1 MYFFIKPKYNF
12 FLINKIFILALA
24 FQSITSSLAQKNSNA
39 PFYPIDT
46 VEAKMITQKIF
57 AGNTT
62 KDIEVFANKN
72 YTNSRRNIT
81 FQIIDT
87 TTSLKGRHFLL
98 QAFYKNEKLF
108 HSYLKINTDL
118 QGFTTSVFY
127 TDFSGNEILHENFPN
142 ESITQKYIDKNAYSR
157 NTEKVWFYTGNSI
170 IPAWRIE
177 NIISVEMN
185 YEIVVN
191 ENGILYYRDLNV
203 YHKSVQ
209 NSGDSLVS
217 MLIFNPDP
225 LTRAGV
231 NYGAPYVDNND
242 ADVPELNAQREQVD
256 FPAYFDN
263 GIFRLQSNFVLITEF
278 SSPTTTPAASS
289 TPSFH
294 YTRAQNEFED
304 VNAFFH
310 INNYKNYLNSLGF
323 TNLVNYQIHVDAH
336 GFNGADQSAFT
347 PTFSPP
353 RLTFGEGGVDDAEDA
368 DVIVHEYGH
377 AISHSAAPNTNI
389 GSQRQAIDEGFGDY
403 LAASYSKD
411 INNFRNTDV
420 FTWDGHNPFWAGRN
434 AASSKIYPTNLTGSI
449 HANGEIWASVLMQIH
464 NSIGREKN
472 DSILFQSMYSYS
484 ANMTMPQAA
493 NLFIQADSLLFNG
506 DNYAVI
512 CNYFLQRGLVSNCI
526 QSTQE
531 IIFEKQNNVKLLNS
545 YNFTHLKE
553 NALIVIND
561 NEIYTVS
568 IYDALGRTISIND
581 NVSKEFVINYASL
594 PQGILIVEV
603 YNSVSKNI
611 FRLIK

>member
-1 MYFFIKPKYNF
+1 
-12 FLINKIFILALA
+12 
-24 FQSITSSLAQKNSNA
+24 
-39 PFYPIDT
+39 
-46 VEAKMITQKIF
+46 MITHKIF

-62 KDIEVFANKN
+62 NDIEAFANKN
-72 YTNSRRNIT
+72 FTNNRRNIT
-81 FQIIDT
+81 FQIIET
-87 TTSLKGRHFLL
+87 TTSLKGKHYLL

-118 QGFTTSVFY
+118 QGFSTSVFF
-127 TDFSGNEILHENFPN
+127 TDLSGYEILHENFPN
-142 ESITQKYIDKNAYSR
+142 KSITQRYIVTNAYSS
-157 NTEKVWFYTGNSI
+157 NAEKVWFYNGKKI
-170 IPAWRIE
+170 LPAWRIE
-177 NIISVEMN
+177 NIISVETN

-209 NSGDSLVS
+209 NTSDSLVS

-231 NYGAPYVDNND
+231 YYGSPYIDNND

-256 FPAYFDN
+256 FPAYYDN
-263 GIFRLQSNFVLITEF
+263 GIFRLESNFVLITEF

-289 TPSFH
+289 SPNFH
-294 YTRAQNEFED
+294 YTRSQSEFED

-310 INNYKNYLNSLGF
+310 LNNYKNYLNSLGF
-323 TNLVNYQIHVDAH
+323 INLVNYQIHVDAH

-389 GSQRQAIDEGFGDY
+389 GSQRQALDEGFGDY
-403 LAASYSKD
+403 LAASYSKA
-411 INNFRNTDV
+411 INTFRNTDV

-464 NSIGREKN
+464 NSIGREKT

-506 DNYAVI
+506 DNYTTI

-526 QSTQE
+526 LSMQEINKDKQST
-531 IIFEKQNNVKLLNS
+531 IKLLNS
-545 YNFTHLKE
+545 FNFTHQKE
-553 NALIVIND
+553 NALLIIND
-561 NEIYTVS
+561 KEFYTVS
-568 IYDALGRTISIND
+568 IYDTLGRTISIND
-581 NVSKEFVINYASL
+581 NVSKEFSINYASL

>member
-1 MYFFIKPKYNF
+1 MYNLLFKITLIIINFAPFFYLF
-12 FLINKIFILALA
+12 
-24 FQSITSSLAQKNSNA
+24 AQKNSNA

-46 VEAKMITQKIF
+46 VETKMITQKIF

-62 KDIEVFANKN
+62 RDIEAFANKN
-72 YTNSRRNIT
+72 FTNIRRNFT

-87 TTSLKGRHFLL
+87 TTSLKGKHYLL
-98 QAFYKNEKLF
+98 QAYYKNEKLF

-127 TDFSGNEILHENFPN
+127 TDFSSFEILHENFPD
-142 ESITQKYIDKNAYSR
+142 ESITKKYIDTNAYSSKA
-157 NTEKVWFYTGNSI
+157 EKVWFYNGNSI

-177 NIISVEMN
+177 NIISVEKN

-191 ENGILYYRDLNV
+191 EKGILYFRDLNV

-209 NSGDSLVS
+209 NNGDSLVS

-231 NYGAPYVDNND
+231 YYGSPYIDNND

-256 FPAYFDN
+256 FPAYYDN
-263 GIFRLQSNFVLITEF
+263 GVFRLESNYVLITEF
-278 SSPTTTPAASS
+278 SSPVTTPATSN

-294 YTRAQNEFED
+294 YTRSQSEFED

-310 INNYKNYLNSLGF
+310 LNNYKNYLNSLGF
-323 TNLVNYQIHVDAH
+323 SNLVNYQINVDAH

-368 DVIVHEYGH
+368 DVIIHEYGH

-389 GSQRQAIDEGFGDY
+389 GSQRQALDEGFGDY
-403 LAASYSKD
+403 LAASYSNA
-411 INNFRNTDV
+411 INPFRNTDV

-464 NSIGREKN
+464 NSIGREKT

-512 CNYFLQRGLVSNCI
+512 CNYFLQRGLVNNCI

-531 IIFEKQNNVKLLNS
+531 IFSEKPNNVRLLNS
-545 YNFTHLKE
+545 YNFTHHKE
-553 NALIVIND
+553 NAIIVIND
-561 NEIYTVS
+561 NEVYTVS

-581 NVSKEFVINYASL
+581 NISKEFVLNYASL